1 MLLKT
6 KRSSKVAIGGIL
18 CLLCSCAPFQTSIDI
33 GFAFPVDTFHIA
45 ARIEKTFQ
53 DTPHTAMDHGIGPAI
68 IPGWGVGIEHLIRLR
83 YKLHPRVHPYLVVV
97 NGALWSLSEDYIYTN
112 SIGAGAQFN
121 LRPELSITADYRLMH
136 QITGKTFHSDKFRAA
151 MGLTKSTKP
160 RDYQNSAFFM
170 GLIYTF

>member
-1 MLLKT
+1 MVQL
-6 KRSSKVAIGGIL
+6 KRSSNVAIGGIL

-33 GFAFPVDTFHIA
+33 GFAFPADTWHIA
-45 ARIEKTFQ
+45 ARMEKTYQ
-53 DTPHTAMDHGIGPAI
+53 ETPPIAWDQGIGPAI
-68 IPGWGVGIEHLIRLR
+68 MPGYAAGVEHVLRLR
-83 YKLHPRVHPYLVVV
+83 YKLHPRVHPYLITT
-97 NGALWSLSEDYIYTN
+97 NAALWSLSEEYIYTN
-112 SIGAGAQFN
+112 TIGTGLQFN

-136 QITGKTFHSDKFRAA
+136 QTIGKTFHSDRFRAA